1 MLNSGNLNSVSPVNE
16 KVDNLDID
24 NINDSAG
31 VNMNKN
37 VGMIDVL
44 SKKSGSESLG
54 IMKSSDN

>member
-1 MLNSGNLNSVSPVNE
+1 MSPVNE

-31 VNMNKN
+31 VNINKN

-44 SKKSGSESLG
+44 SKKSLSESLG

>member
-1 MLNSGNLNSVSPVNE
+1 MSPVNE

-31 VNMNKN
+31 VNINKN